1 MDRAWLTHTQEFSM
15 TKSVEAA
22 RAYVQAH
29 DALVSPEHLTDVEIL
44 REVSNRVREREAN
57 AKAAQE
63 ALFGAHAD
71 EVASGE
77 AQPADNTE
85 AARVILLREHDEDYL
100 GPKQSLVLPES
111 LNGYGHTYDPDVFDD
126 FTPPARAD

>member
-1 MDRAWLTHTQEFSM
+1 M

-29 DALVSPEHLTDVEIL
+29 DALASPEHVDDVAKL
-44 REVSNRVREREAN
+44 RDISNRVREREAK

-71 EVASGE
+71 EVESGE
-77 AQPADNTE
+77 ADPADNTE
-85 AARVILLREHDEDYL
+85 AAAVI
-100 GPKQSLVLPES
+100 
-111 LNGYGHTYDPDVFDD
+111 NGYGHNYDSDVFED